1 MAVSKVVLA
10 KLSPTMEEGTI
21 VKWNKKEGDVIKVG
35 DVLAEIETDKA
46 NMEMESQGAG
56 VLRKILV
63 QAGGKAPI
71 GTLIGVIAE
80 PNEDIAPLIAKSGGP
95 AKPAAPAAP
104 AAGDPA
110 APAAGDP
117 AAPAAKDGAK
127 GAAPKEAAKRDPPP
141 EQEATSK
148 DSAAKQEG
156 AAKAAPAAGAGA
168 TGPADAAAAS
178 AATPAPAPA
187 ETAPDPVSAGAN
199 AAAKAA
205 PGDQSASV
213 ASSVETQPASA
224 PAPPSNGDAAPRP
237 APPQGAASGD
247 GGRVKSSPL
256 ARSMAAQ
263 KNIDLSSVAG
273 SGPGGRIIKRD
284 IESWSGSAPRAAT
297 GAAASAPAARP
308 AAPVPSVAPGTEI
321 PLSSMR
327 KVIAKRLAESKF
339 TAPHFYVSME
349 IAMDGAVG
357 LREQIQRLEDV
368 KVSFNDLIVKACA
381 KALTRFPMVNAS
393 WMGDKIATHAEVHIG
408 VAVAVPDGLIV
419 PVVRN
424 ADRKSILDISREVK
438 DLAGRARDKKLK
450 PEEFMGSTFSI
461 SNLGMYDVTEFTA
474 IINPPESAILAV
486 GAVRRIPVVDGDDI
500 RIGHRM
506 TVTMSSDHRV
516 VDGALAAQF
525 LNEVRRL
532 LESPVSLFV

>member
-63 QAGGKAPI
+63 PAGGKAPI

-80 PNEDIAPLIAKSGGP
+80 PNEDIAPLIAKAGAA
-95 AKPAAPAAP
+95 AKPAAPAAAP
-104 AAGDPA
+104 AKPEAAPKQGAVAP
-110 APAAGDP
+110 APAAGGGAP
-117 AAPAAKDGAK
+117 AEAAP
-127 GAAPKEAAKRDPPP
+127 
-141 EQEATSK
+141 
-148 DSAAKQEG
+148 
-156 AAKAAPAAGAGA
+156 
-168 TGPADAAAAS
+168 
-178 AATPAPAPA
+178 AATPAPA
-187 ETAPDPVSAGAN
+187 
-199 AAAKAA
+199 KAA
-205 PGDQSASV
+205 PAP
-213 ASSVETQPASA
+213 EPAP
-224 PAPPSNGDAAPRP
+224 PAPPSNSGGAAVQAQAEPAGDASR
-237 APPQGAASGD
+237 GGGE
-247 GGRVKSSPL
+247 GGRLKASPL
-256 ARSMAAQ
+256 ARSMAAHKQ
-263 KNIDLSSVAG
+263 IDLSSVAG

-284 IESWSGSAPRAAT
+284 IESWSGGPQRALAG
-297 GAAASAPAARP
+297 GAAPAPAARP
-308 AAPVPSVAPGTEI
+308 AAPVPSIVPGTEVT
-321 PLSSMR
+321 LSNMR
-327 KVIAKRLAESKF
+327 RTIAKRLSESKS
-339 TAPHFYVSME
+339 TAPHYYVTME
-349 IAMDGAVG
+349 VAMEGAVD
-357 LREQIQRLEDV
+357 LREQIQRLEGV
-368 KVSFNDLIVKACA
+368 KVSFNDLVLKACA

-393 WMGDKIATHAEVHIG
+393 WMGDRIATHAEVHIG
-408 VAVAVPDGLIV
+408 VAVAMPDGLIV

-438 DLAGRARDKKLK
+438 DLAARAKDRKLK
-450 PEEFMGSTFSI
+450 PDEFTGSTFSI
-461 SNLGMYDVTEFTA
+461 SNMGMFDVTEFTA

-486 GAVRRIPVVDGDDI
+486 GAVRKVPVVDGDDI

-506 TVTMSSDHRV
+506 NVTMSSDHRV